1 MYEARVIVDSISP
14 EGHRITSV
22 HVVYP
27 HAVHK
32 DMLRHGLHRAR
43 SVASFRA
50 LKPEELAEY
59 LRNGG
64 AFRPEWATRVKGMGQ
79 GDALEDV
86 ALAQANAIWDEHVD
100 DCLHTAERLNKLD
113 IAKQAT
119 NFAQQDIAPL
129 VEIITATEWDN
140 YFALRLELKDD
151 GTPVARP
158 EVYLTA
164 LAIKEARD
172 ASTPTPIDHTRL
184 HLPFI
189 RDEEL
194 VELEQA
200 YMAESW
206 GSEGGAEAVKEAEH
220 YWSLVSVGRCAMI
233 SFGRV
238 DVEEDADMSFVR
250 ARDRLL
256 AVGHAEPFEHVAR
269 PFTPDQWA
277 LIKHLQERTV
287 EAGWP
292 LDESIDEAWVI
303 DIQRK
308 LEFSSAFR
316 GWRPMR
322 KTIANE
328 HDYRL
333 LRGETVS

>member
-1 MYEARVIVDSISP
+1 MYDARIVADSIDHL
-14 EGHRITSV
+14 GNRLTSV

-50 LKPEELAEY
+50 LKPEELVEY
-59 LRNGG
+59 LRGGG
-64 AFRPEWATRVKGMGQ
+64 AFRPEWASRVKGMGQ
-79 GDALEDV
+79 GAALE
-86 ALAQANAIWDEHVD
+86 ASQIKLADYVWDKHIEN
-100 DCLHTAERLNKLD
+100 CLRTAEALNDLD
-113 IAKQAT
+113 VAKQAV

-164 LAIKEARD
+164 KAIKEARD
-172 ASTPTPIDHTRL
+172 ASTPVLMDHTGL
-184 HLPFI
+184 HLPLI
-189 RDEEL
+189 RPEEL
-194 VELEQA
+194 EVLQSARDHDGGEMAYQLEHL
-200 YMAESW
+200 AE
-206 GSEGGAEAVKEAEH
+206 VEH

-238 DVEEDADMSFVR
+238 DVDEPADKSFER

-269 PFTPDQWA
+269 PFTPNQWQ
-277 LIKHLQERTV
+277 IIRHLQRDISFPFE
-287 EAGWP
+287 
-292 LDESIDEAWVI
+292 IDQENRLFMEQMAR
-303 DIQRK
+303 Q

-322 KTIANE
+322 KTIAGE

-333 LRGETVS
+333 LRGLTA